1 MEILTFIR
9 FKQHL
14 SLQRRSNFSNCDF
27 GFTRME
33 IWFQTIC
40 VTFLFL
46 FSFSISAQKSVS
58 QEDKI
63 YFAVDSFTANPTEE
77 NLNKLALF
85 SQTIFPKLNL
95 KNKDELLA
103 FVILN
108 CNKGYYEN
116 QFGKTNKAISS
127 YEKAWSIYQ
136 TNHLKN
142 YDIVE
147 FCLKP
152 LGNLYTII
160 GDFENAENTI
170 KQYYYIAT
178 QTINQEQQYAAVLNL
193 SNVYQNTG
201 RIVAAISLLEKTLK
215 IVQLTNAQKG
225 NLYNNLGSNYFLNTK
240 PNSMQPYAVEN
251 AEKAFLKAATLLE
264 KENNQSETLVNTYR
278 NLSKLK
284 LERNE
289 PAIALQYFEKA
300 KKEFRKSAITNP
312 RKKAQFLFD
321 EANMLFKTGKL
332 KEASVIIAQIF
343 KILIPNYSNQKT
355 VVPSKN
361 SLYAET
367 VLLDVLDLQAAIYS
381 TQNQPKKALET
392 YALSFHI
399 EELFQ
404 SLLLYENSKIIS
416 QIRNRNRT
424 EKCISIYEL
433 LFKREQKNSYIE
445 SAFLLSEQTKSAV
458 LRNSVGNLKKQTTS
472 QKLISEQLQNENNF
486 ILKEQQKGDLA
497 DIGKINEAI
506 KKQNELMLQ
515 LKQLESSVEN
525 KVSEN
530 INLTSL
536 YDKLKKDNAI
546 MVEYFSG
553 VDKIYSFTIID
564 KKVHLNSFKNDS
576 HVTVKIVQFI
586 DFFNDANTIVNAPNE
601 YNHYGNIAY
610 ELLKLPI
617 NKSYKNLIII
627 PDGLLNFLPFEALI
641 TKPSTTTNFAKM
653 NYLLNDYNIGYEN
666 SAHFYLAESQNRNK
680 SKQTVLG
687 IFPVFEKTDYE
698 LTFSK
703 VELQSIRKNFEGKYL
718 ENANATF
725 DNFKKNAPNYSILHL
740 STHASSG
747 DLDTPASI
755 KFYDKEILYSEIYYL
770 NIHPNLVVLSACETG
785 IGKLFKSE
793 GAMSIARGF
802 QFAGA
807 QNLLFSL
814 WKVNDYTTSVFM
826 DLFYK
831 NIKENQSYLEA
842 NANAKRDFLKNKSIS
857 NAKKSP
863 YYWSAF
869 VYYGNPNIQNNSS
882 NYIYYAIGLLILISL
897 FLIFIRIRK

>member
-1 MEILTFIR
+1 MEILTFLK

-14 SLQRRSNFSNCDF
+14 LMLRRSNFRNCDF
-27 GFTRME
+27 PFIRMK
-33 IWFQTIC
+33 IWFQSIF
-40 VTFLFL
+40 VTFLYL
-46 FSFSISAQKSVS
+46 FSFSISAQKTVS

-63 YFAVDSFTANPTEE
+63 YLAVDTFTANPTEE

-85 SQTIFPKLNL
+85 SQAIFPKLNL
-95 KNKDELLA
+95 KNKDELLS

-142 YDIVE
+142 YDIVD

-178 QTINQEQQYAAVLNL
+178 QTSNQEQQYAAVLNL

-264 KENNQSETLVNTYR
+264 KENNQSEALVNTYR

-312 RKKAQFLFD
+312 RKKAQFLHD
-321 EANMLFKTGKL
+321 EANILFKTGKI
-332 KEASVIIAQIF
+332 KEATAIIREIF

-355 VVPSKN
+355 VVPNKN

-367 VLLDVLDLQAAIYS
+367 VLLDVFDLQAAIYS
-381 TQNQPKKALET
+381 TQNQPEKALET

-399 EELFQ
+399 EEMFQ

-424 EKCISIYEL
+424 EKCIAIYEL
-433 LFKREQKNSYIE
+433 LFKREQKNSYIQ
-445 SAFLLSEQTKSAV
+445 SAFLLSERTKSAV
-458 LRNSVGNLKKQTTS
+458 LRNSAGNFKQQTTS
-472 QKLISEQLQNENNF
+472 QKQISEQLQNENNF

-515 LKQLESSVEN
+515 LKELESSVEN

-536 YDKLKKDNAI
+536 YEKLKKDNAI

-564 KKVHLNSFKNDS
+564 KKVLLNSFKNDS

-586 DFFNDANTIVNAPNE
+586 DFFNDANTIVNAPNG

-666 SAHFYLAESQNRNK
+666 SAHFYLAERNNQNN
-680 SKQTVLG
+680 SEQTVLG
-687 IFPVFEKTDYE
+687 VFPVFEKTDYE

-703 VELQSIRKNFEGKYL
+703 VELQSIRKKFEGKYL

-725 DNFKKNAPNYSILHL
+725 DNFKKNASNYSILHL

-755 KFYDKEILYSEIYYL
+755 KFYDKEILYSELYYL

-831 NIKENQSYLEA
+831 NIKQNQSYLEA
-842 NANAKRDFLKNKSIS
+842 NANAKRDFLNNKSIS

-869 VYYGNPNIQNNSS
+869 VYYGNPNIQNNST

-897 FLIFIRIRK
+897 FLIFIRFRK